1 MKVFKLPT
9 SGLDMSLPLSHQAL
23 SSLSSSLPL
32 NCNSLKGLGTDPL
45 SEKKLAGGGR
55 AGGRALEWS
64 GSFNFLELED
74 GAAAAAPKSPPP
86 LFHGCCNRIFSGI
99 TPISQ
104 PEMRPGEEGLAA
116 GSVIIGVRNAAL
128 IPCVICRKS
137 ETKFTTLVTK
147 MSKSTYEGGA
157 SGGRQN
163 SGLFMCRLSS
173 DE

>member
-1 MKVFKLPT
+1 MALP
-9 SGLDMSLPLSHQAL
+9 P
-23 SSLSSSLPL
+23 P
-32 NCNSLKGLGTDPL
+32 P
-45 SEKKLAGGGR
+45 
-55 AGGRALEWS
+55 
-64 GSFNFLELED
+64 
-74 GAAAAAPKSPPP
+74 AAPKSPPP

-137 ETKFTTLVTK
+137 ETKFTTLITK

-157 SGGRQN
+157 ARWAAKLWSIYVDCLEMSEAR
-163 SGLFMCRLSS
+163 LFSVSQASQPARCTLRSARAASLHCMNA
-173 DE
+173 EK